1 MPNSEQPPRIPV
13 TAVSSYVSNE
23 VLASQISLLQN
34 SVDTLVTTVNALP
47 NERTLRALLEIR
59 DTRIDSLSS
68 DVKDLTEALRSE
80 QSAREQGDKRIRE
93 ESESAKRF
101 AVTTSLAMV
110 TVMLGIITI
119 GMKFVIGG

>member
-1 MPNSEQPPRIPV
+1 MPTPEHPPRIPV
-13 TAVSSYVSNE
+13 TSVSSFVSNE
-23 VLASQISLLQN
+23 VLASQINLLQN
-34 SVDTLVTTVNALP
+34 SVDALVSTVNDLP

-59 DTRIDSLSS
+59 DARIDSLTA
-68 DVKDLTEALRSE
+68 DVKAITEALRSE

-110 TVMLGIITI
+110 TVMLGILTI